1 MVDGATDVSCL
12 EEETIIVFPQFEMTT
27 LQLLKESLK
36 KRVKVVSKTAMVYF
50 QSYNNLF

>member
-12 EEETIIVFPQFEMTT
+12 EEEIVFSQFEMTT
-27 LQLLKESLK
+27 LQLLKESPKK
-36 KRVKVVSKTAMVYF
+36 KRVKVASKTAMIYF

>member
-1 MVDGATDVSCL
+1 MVDGATDVSSL
-12 EEETIIVFPQFEMTT
+12 EEEIVEMTT

-36 KRVKVVSKTAMVYF
+36 KKVKVASKTAMIYF

>member
-1 MVDGATDVSCL
+1 MVDGATELSCL
-12 EEETIIVFPQFEMTT
+12 EEEIVVSPFEMTT

-36 KRVKVVSKTAMVYF
+36 KKEKVASKTAVIYF